1 MSLSHRSGEIV
12 TKDPESGADGVV
24 YTFRRRLT
32 IAEVNA
38 GAELCPA
45 LPNHQYQLARVLMIA
60 VGGAVTSNTSI
71 EITGTQGG
79 SPVDL
84 ASFAQADLVED
95 AVLGEAD
102 ATFLAAGASFVEN
115 DEGTSLDIANTGSDI
130 TVATH
135 IDVILQ
141 YTIKRA

>member
-1 MSLSHRSGEIV
+1 MGLSHRSGEVV
-12 TKDPESGADGVV
+12 TTDPESGADGIV
-24 YTFRRRLT
+24 YTLRRRFT

-38 GAELCPA
+38 GVELAPA
-45 LPNHQYQLARVLMIA
+45 IKGYEYQLVRALMIS
-60 VGGAVTSNTSI
+60 VGGAATSNTSI

-115 DEGTSLDIANTGSDI
+115 DPGTSLDVANTGAAI

-135 IDVILQ
+135 IDVIVQ
-141 YTIKRA
+141 YTLKRA